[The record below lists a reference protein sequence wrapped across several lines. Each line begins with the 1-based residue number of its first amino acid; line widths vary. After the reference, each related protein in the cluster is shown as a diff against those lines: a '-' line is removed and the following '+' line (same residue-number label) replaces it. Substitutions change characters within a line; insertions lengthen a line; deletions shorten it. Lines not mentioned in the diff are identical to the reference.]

1 MMIINNFFNELNG
14 IATLFV
20 TDLPKN
26 IHYSERIRR
35 KKNNKLNATSKLRG
49 IKARVYF

>member
-1 MMIINNFFNELNG
+1 MIINNFFNELNG

-20 TDLPKN
+20 TNLPKN
-26 IHYSERIRR
+26 IHYSERIH
-35 KKNNKLNATSKLRG
+35 KLNATSKLRG